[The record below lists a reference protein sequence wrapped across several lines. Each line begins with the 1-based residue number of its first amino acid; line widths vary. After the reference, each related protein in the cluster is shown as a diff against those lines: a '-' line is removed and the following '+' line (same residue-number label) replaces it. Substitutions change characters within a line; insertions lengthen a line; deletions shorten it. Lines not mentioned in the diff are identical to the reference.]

1 MTNNR
6 NADLILEAVI
16 FITRL
21 DYTET
26 PWNISQDIKQVGGK
40 LSYTNTEIKN
50 EEN

>member
-6 NADLILEAVI
+6 NANLNLEAVI

-21 DYTET
+21 GYTET
-26 PWNISQDIKQVGGK
+26 LWNISQDIKQVRGK

-50 EEN
+50 